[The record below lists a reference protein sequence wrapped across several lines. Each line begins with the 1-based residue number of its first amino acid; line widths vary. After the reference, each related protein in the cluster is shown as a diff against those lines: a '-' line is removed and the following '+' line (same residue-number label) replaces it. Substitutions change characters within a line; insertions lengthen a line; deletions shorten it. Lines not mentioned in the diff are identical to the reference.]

1 VIDYRLDGV
10 CNHYFPIYEG
20 VNPSYKNGE
29 IKLTCKVAKTVKGQL
44 RYTFNSMVSVSHRSG
59 LSLTFLS
66 LGAFQGDSNLD
77 RPKCPYSM
85 TTTQNQLSQM
95 TTTFQRNALDISYN
109 GWENYETWNVA
120 LWINNTE
127 NLYHL
132 AMEAGDYEAFVELV
146 GNATTGDGVKFN
158 DPRVNV
164 IQLNSDVFDF

>member
-1 VIDYRLDGV
+1 MSI
-10 CNHYFPIYEG
+10 
-20 VNPSYKNGE
+20 
-29 IKLTCKVAKTVKGQL
+29 
-44 RYTFNSMVSVSHRSG
+44 
-59 LSLTFLS
+59 
-66 LGAFQGDSNLD
+66 
-77 RPKCPYSM
+77 
-85 TTTQNQLSQM
+85 TQNQLSQM